1 MDRAA
6 EQFGLDRKWSDA
18 QVMKAKRICYRT
30 VWTESDWR
38 NLANPSVPESLLVV
52 PNDGFGRD
60 LDSTGLYQQRARWWG
75 TVVGSMDPFTATVR
89 FLSVMIINS
98 PLWFTEDESTTCQW
112 VQQSSFDGVK
122 INPATGKPYPFA
134 ANYKDR
140 QAQTDALAAD
150 VLYFTKQGA

>member
-1 MDRAA
+1 
-6 EQFGLDRKWSDA
+6 
-18 QVMKAKRICYRT
+18 
-30 VWTESDWR
+30 
-38 NLANPSVPESLLVV
+38 
-52 PNDGFGRD
+52 
-60 LDSTGLYQQRARWWG
+60 
-75 TVVGSMDPFTATVR
+75 MDPFTATVR